1 MNEISAKASKLI
13 NSNTFVNGIAYGL
26 TAGLWSRY
34 YSENLDFVWTQS
46 QILILFLVSYVI
58 NTIASKK
65 INFRKRM
72 FNLRNKI
79 GLFTKLFDITTIILF
94 MITNNPVILI
104 IGDTVACCCSITESI
119 AWTELNSATF
129 NGNFRAVH
137 SARNEKASNLGN
149 MIAYVISMF
158 VAIFLIGDKP
168 ISYEVLLITQ
178 WLMAIITTFT
188 FFRTLKLFL
197 MVKPLVEE
205 MWSNPR

>member
-1 MNEISAKASKLI
+1 M
-13 NSNTFVNGIAYGL
+13 
-26 TAGLWSRY
+26 
-34 YSENLDFVWTQS
+34 
-46 QILILFLVSYVI
+46 VSYVI

-188 FFRTLKLFL
+188 FFRTLKLFR

>member
-1 MNEISAKASKLI
+1 
-13 NSNTFVNGIAYGL
+13 
-26 TAGLWSRY
+26 
-34 YSENLDFVWTQS
+34 
-46 QILILFLVSYVI
+46 
-58 NTIASKK
+58 
-65 INFRKRM
+65 M

-79 GLFTKLFDITTIILF
+79 GLFTKLFDIITIILF

-119 AWTELNSATF
+119 AWRELNSATF

-158 VAIFLIGDKP
+158 VAIFLVGDKP

-188 FFRTLKLFL
+188 FFRTLKLFR

>member
-46 QILILFLVSYVI
+46 QILILFLFSYVI

-149 MIAYVISMF
+149 MISYVISMF
-158 VAIFLIGDKP
+158 VAIFLVGDKP

-188 FFRTLKLFL
+188 FFRTLKLFR

>member
-1 MNEISAKASKLI
+1 MNEISTKASKLI

-158 VAIFLIGDKP
+158 VAIFLVGDKP

-188 FFRTLKLFL
+188 FFRTLKLFR

>member
-1 MNEISAKASKLI
+1 MNEISTKASKLI

-79 GLFTKLFDITTIILF
+79 GLFTKLIDITTIILF

-158 VAIFLIGDKP
+158 VAIFLVGDKP

-178 WLMAIITTFT
+178 WLMAIITIFT
-188 FFRTLKLFL
+188 FFRTLKLFR

>member
-188 FFRTLKLFL
+188 FFRTLKLFR

>member
-58 NTIASKK
+58 NTKASKK

-188 FFRTLKLFL
+188 FFRTLKLFR